1 MTSWQGY
8 NKGEER
14 CHRPKKPPY
23 SPCLPPAAAEMRD
36 WASFTFFIA
45 SSISR
50 REASWDLLS
59 GLTMQFLAWLTL
71 PTHTVYSVIYTTQC
85 NTNNKYNTQ
94 CNTHSQQHNLH
105 NTVQHKQQ
113 IQYTVQH
120 TQSTVWF
127 MQHSATHVVYS
138 VIYTTQYDTNN
149 KHDTQCNTHSLQ
161 CDLHNAQ
168 CNSHSLQCDLNNTVQ
183 HKQQTQH
190 KMQSK
195 QQTQYTVQHKQQTQ
209 CTVQHTQ
216 STVWFA
222 QHTMPH
228 RAQNTQCN
236 TCSLQCNWKHIF
248 CRMNTGDRHRVF
260 HTAADLSPNQEPVQK
275 GHLNI
280 SVYNQRKKI
289 QW

>member
-94 CNTHSQQHNLH
+94 CNTHSLQCDLHNTLQHKQQIHSATHTVNSIIYTTQCNNTVQHKHNTQCNTHSLQCDLH

-120 TQSTVWF
+120 TQST
-127 MQHSATHVVYS
+127 A
-138 VIYTTQYDTNN
+138 
-149 KHDTQCNTHSLQ
+149 
-161 CDLHNAQ
+161 
-168 CNSHSLQCDLNNTVQ
+168 
-183 HKQQTQH
+183 
-190 KMQSK
+190 
-195 QQTQYTVQHKQQTQ
+195 
-209 CTVQHTQ
+209 
-216 STVWFA
+216 
-222 QHTMPH
+222 
-228 RAQNTQCN
+228 
-236 TCSLQCNWKHIF
+236 
-248 CRMNTGDRHRVF
+248 
-260 HTAADLSPNQEPVQK
+260 
-275 GHLNI
+275 
-280 SVYNQRKKI
+280 
-289 QW
+289 